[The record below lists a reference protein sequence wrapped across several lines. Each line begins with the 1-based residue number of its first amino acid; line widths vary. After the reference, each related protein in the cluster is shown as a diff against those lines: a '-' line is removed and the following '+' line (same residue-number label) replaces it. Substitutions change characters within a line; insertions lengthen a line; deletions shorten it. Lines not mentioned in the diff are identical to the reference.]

1 LKITGAM
8 GNETQSAIQKFER
21 EHKMQVTGQISD
33 RLLRELGTA
42 IGHPV
47 E

>member
-1 LKITGAM
+1 MTGTI
-8 GNETQSAIQKFER
+8 GPETQAAIQKFER
-21 EHKMQVTGQISD
+21 EHKMQVTGVVSD
-33 RLLRELGTA
+33 RLLRELAAA